1 MSGHSK
7 WNNIKGRKE
16 KSDAQRAKIFTMM
29 GRQIMVAMAGGS
41 DPDSNPS
48 LKNAIQKAKSY
59 NMPNDKIKAILDRGN
74 NQDMSNYTEITYEGY
89 GVGGVAVIVKCLTDN
104 KNRSSSDVRYA
115 FDKYG
120 GSMGATGC
128 VSYMFDNKGIV
139 VIEKNDG
146 FDSDKAMELALELE
160 ALDCE
165 EDEVF
170 TVITEPSAKAVESVA
185 TGFTN
190 AGYNVLSSEVEM
202 VPQNYTTLNEQ
213 QKETFEKML
222 NKLEESDDVQEVI
235 HNLSEE

>member
-41 DPDSNPS
+41 DPDTNPS
-48 LKNAIQKAKSY
+48 LKNAIQKAKSF

-74 NQDMSNYTEITYEGY
+74 NQDMSNYSEITYEGY

-115 FDKYG
+115 FDKFG

-139 VIEKNDG
+139 VVEKSND
-146 FDSDKAMELALELE
+146 FDSDKAMELALEVD

-165 EDEVF
+165 DDEVF
-170 TVITEPSAKAVESVA
+170 TVITEPNAKTVETVA
-185 TGFTN
+185 N
-190 AGYNVLSSEVEM
+190 AFAEKGYTVLSSQVEM
-202 VPQNYTTLNEQ
+202 VPQNYVTLNEH
-213 QKETFEKML
+213 QKETFEKMI
-222 NKLEESDDVQEVI
+222 NKLEDSDDVQEVI

>member
-29 GRQIMVAMAGGS
+29 GRQIMVAMAHGT

-48 LKNAIQKAKSY
+48 LKNAIQKAKQN

-74 NQDMSNYTEITYEGY
+74 NQDMSNFSEITYEGY

-104 KNRSSSDVRYA
+104 KNRTSSDVRYA
-115 FDKYG
+115 FDKFG

-128 VSYMFDNKGIV
+128 VSYMFENKGI
-139 VIEKNDG
+139 IILEKTDS
-146 FDSDKAMELALELE
+146 FDSDSAMELALEID
-160 ALDCE
+160 AIDCE
-165 EDEVF
+165 DDEVF
-170 TVITEPSAKAVESVA
+170 TVFVEPNADVVEKASNCFTEK
-185 TGFTN
+185 
-190 AGYNVLSSEVEM
+190 GYSVLSAGVEL
-202 VPQNYTTLNEQ
+202 VPQNYTTLTES
-213 QKETFEKML
+213 QKETFEKMV
-222 NKLEESDDVQEVI
+222 NKLEDSDDVQEVI